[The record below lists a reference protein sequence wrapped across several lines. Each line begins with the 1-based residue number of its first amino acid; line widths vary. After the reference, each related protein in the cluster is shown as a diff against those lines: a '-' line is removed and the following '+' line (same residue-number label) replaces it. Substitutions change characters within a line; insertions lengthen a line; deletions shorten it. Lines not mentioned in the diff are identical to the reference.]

1 MQKNNMAAYCLEIA
15 AFTLSGALTAQEAG
29 AHRIELCE
37 NPHEGGTTP
46 SYGVLAEA
54 IRCIN
59 IPVFPIIR
67 PRGGNFVYSNE
78 EFRAMKKDIECCRD
92 LGFAGVVSGI
102 LLSDGRV
109 DKERTEELISMAGSM
124 SFTFYRAFD
133 RSRDPFE
140 ALEDI
145 IELGCDR
152 ILSSGQCPNV
162 MNGLNVLAQLLEQ
175 AAQRI
180 IIMPG
185 SGLRSVNV
193 QEIARCTGAREF
205 HTAARSAVHPNEVY
219 SPPSMQERLSYV
231 DVDAQE
237 VQAIGKELNL
247 FFTP

>member
-1 MQKNNMAAYCLEIA
+1 MATYCLEIA
-15 AFTLSGALTAQEAG
+15 AFTLSGALTAQQAG

-46 SYGVLAEA
+46 SYGILAEA

-78 EFRAMKKDIECCRD
+78 EFRAMIRDIDMCRD
-92 LGFAGVVSGI
+92 LGFPGVVSGI
-102 LLSDGRV
+102 LLADGQV
-109 DKERTEELISMAGSM
+109 DKIRTAELLAASGPM
-124 SFTFYRAFD
+124 SFTFHRAFD
-133 RSRDPFE
+133 RCRNPFA

-152 ILSSGQCPNV
+152 ILSSGQCPSV
-162 MNGLNVLAQLLEQ
+162 MNGLDVLAQLQEQ

-180 IIMPG
+180 TIMPG

-193 QEIARCTGAREF
+193 QEIARRTGAKEF
-205 HTAARSAVHPNEVY
+205 HTAARTAVYHDEVY
-219 SPPSMQERLSYV
+219 SPSSMQERLGYV
-231 DVDAQE
+231 DVDAEE
-237 VQAIGKELNL
+237 VQLIGKELNL
-247 FFTP
+247 FFNP